1 MKTYQQT
8 SEPVAAADDPAAR
21 DLLHRAFGSTYRWSA
36 AFKGF
41 SARLRVEEVGR
52 TVDGAVDVRLPESIT
67 VSLADPELQKW
78 TEGQV
83 GMMAVHRG
91 HRTFEEADGRHTLT
105 LAEEDGHPLGRLL
118 QIHGDGMNSR
128 YRVAGDRIR
137 QINRSMGPVRF
148 TINVEDALTTP
159 DGRHLDP
166 LHRVLLSPDGRLDQA
181 GGQHH
186 GSSRGRGRRPSA
198 GDAPR
203 HQRGERRG
211 PRPGHDRQRPQTAVD
226 GSKRDGTSSPNLGA

>member
-1 MKTYQQT
+1 MQTYQQT
-8 SEPVAAADDPAAR
+8 SEPVAGADDPAAR
-21 DLLHRAFGSTYRWSA
+21 ELLRRAFGSTYRWNA

-41 SARLRVEEVGR
+41 WARLRIEEAGR
-52 TVDGAVDVRLPESIT
+52 AVDGTVDVRLPESIT

-105 LAEEDGHPLGRLL
+105 LGEVDGHPLGRLL

-159 DGRHLDP
+159 DGRHLTTRYTVYYFQP
-166 LHRVLLSPDGRLDQA
+166 TDGSIKQVDSITD
-181 GGQHH
+181 HH
-186 GSSRGRGRRPSA
+186 AVVDGVYLPGTRRIINA
-198 GDAPR
+198 E
-203 HQRGERRG
+203 RGEVRVRLLVFSD
-211 PRPGHDRQRPQTAVD
+211 HKLA
-226 GSKRDGTSSPNLGA
+226 

>member
-21 DLLHRAFGSTYRWSA
+21 ELLRRAFGSTYRWSA

-159 DGRHLDP
+159 DGRHLTTRYTVYYFHP
-166 LHRVLLSPDGRLDQA
+166 TDGSIKQVDSITD
-181 GGQHH
+181 HH
-186 GSSRGRGRRPSA
+186 A
-198 GDAPR
+198 V
-203 HQRGERRG
+203 
-211 PRPGHDRQRPQTAVD
+211 VD
-226 GSKRDGTSSPNLGA
+226 GVHLPGTRRVINVENGEVRVRVMTVSDHKLL

>member
-1 MKTYQQT
+1 MQTDQQT
-8 SEPVAAADDPAAR
+8 SEPVAMADDPAAR
-21 DLLHRAFGSTYRWSA
+21 DLLRRAFGSTYRWSA

-41 SARLRVEEVGR
+41 SARLRVEEAGR
-52 TVDGAVDVRLPESIT
+52 AVEGTVDVRLPESIT

-105 LAEEDGHPLGRLL
+105 LGEEDGHPLGRLL
-118 QIHGDGMNSR
+118 LIHGDGMNSR

-159 DGRHLDP
+159 DGRHLTTRYTVYYFHP
-166 LHRVLLSPDGRLDQA
+166 TDGAIKQVDSITD
-181 GGQHH
+181 HH
-186 GSSRGRGRRPSA
+186 A
-198 GDAPR
+198 V
-203 HQRGERRG
+203 
-211 PRPGHDRQRPQTAVD
+211 VD
-226 GSKRDGTSSPNLGA
+226 GVYLPGTRRIISAENGEVRVRVMTFSDHHMG

>member
-1 MKTYQQT
+1 MQTDQQT
-8 SEPVAAADDPAAR
+8 SEPVAMADDPAAR
-21 DLLHRAFGSTYRWSA
+21 DLLRRAFGSTYRWSA

-41 SARLRVEEVGR
+41 SARLRVEEAGR
-52 TVDGAVDVRLPESIT
+52 AVEGTVDVRLPESIT
-67 VSLADPELQKW
+67 VSGADPELQKW

-105 LAEEDGHPLGRLL
+105 LGEEDGHPLGRLL
-118 QIHGDGMNSR
+118 LIHGDGMNSR

-159 DGRHLDP
+159 DGRHLTTRYTVYYFHP
-166 LHRVLLSPDGRLDQA
+166 TDGSIKQVDSITD
-181 GGQHH
+181 HH
-186 GSSRGRGRRPSA
+186 A
-198 GDAPR
+198 V
-203 HQRGERRG
+203 
-211 PRPGHDRQRPQTAVD
+211 VD
-226 GSKRDGTSSPNLGA
+226 GVHLPGTRRIINAENGEVRVRVMTFSDHKLL